1 MNKYYDIISKN
12 RPKSKRPAMERE
24 KRAAQFAPFKAL
36 EGHEDAITE
45 KARYVMNKKL
55 LSQDHLDNL
64 NYKLKNILKIENVKI
79 TVNYFEKDPI
89 KIGGKYLEY
98 TGFLYDY
105 NKNKKALI
113 FEDKEIYLRDIID
126 IKSPKGF

>member
-64 NYKLKNILKIENVKI
+64 NYILNYLKLLYPFFLVIFMSSSKVLKIM
-79 TVNYFEKDPI
+79 P
-89 KIGGKYLEY
+89 
-98 TGFLYDY
+98 
-105 NKNKKALI
+105 
-113 FEDKEIYLRDIID
+113 
-126 IKSPKGF
+126 